1 MRADVADLKQKLEVG
16 EISKYCWVQD
26 EQMLADILTKDKKEK
41 HGLDEVLR
49 DNKLKILKSEDNC
62 VKFVDGEIEINGRKL
77 REKLTPKTT
86 IPFRKKMKRINP
98 SQAKKKEEEEEI

>member
-1 MRADVADLKQKLEVG
+1 MRANVVDLKQKLEVG

-49 DNKLKILKSEDNC
+49 DNKLKILKSEGNC

-77 REKLTPKTT
+77 REKLTK
-86 IPFRKKMKRINP
+86 IPFRKKMERINP
-98 SQAKKKEEEEEI
+98 SQAKKKEEEEKI